1 MNTMADSMKNAK
13 TNSPI
18 SGRIVKG
25 VGGFYTVM
33 TEAGQTV
40 TAKPIGIFRHQHLT
54 PTVGDQVEAVK
65 EDAQDQYY
73 AMTAIKPRR
82 NLFVRPPV
90 ANVDTAIVTFALRA
104 PKPNLLLIDKLLVAC
119 EVRGVTPVLCFTK
132 ADLAKPKDLEVADI
146 YRKTPYT
153 VVISAGD
160 SPEKIAAAAV
170 QLKRVIG
177 SRTAFFAGPSGVG
190 KSTLTNALCGR
201 EIMDTGHLSKKL
213 KRGKHTTR
221 HVELLTLPDG
231 GYLFDTPGFSSLRL
245 DADMDDAMLREAFA
259 EFPQGACKFA
269 DCRHV
274 KEPGCAVREQVASGQ
289 IAKSRYEDYLTLL
302 AQLENQKLK

>member
-1 MNTMADSMKNAK
+1 MNTMADPMKHSK

-25 VGGFYTVM
+25 IGGFYTVK
-33 TEAGQTV
+33 TEDGQTV

-54 PTVGDQVEAVK
+54 PTVGDFVEAVK
-65 EDAQDQYY
+65 EDEQDQYY
-73 AMTAIKPRR
+73 AMSAIKPRK

-104 PKPNLLLIDKLLVAC
+104 PKPNLLLIDKMLVAC
-119 EVRGVTPVLCFTK
+119 EVRGVAPVLCFTK
-132 ADLAKPKDLEVADI
+132 ADLAKPRDFDVIEI
-146 YRKTPYT
+146 YRKTPYPI
-153 VVISAGD
+153 VVSAGD
-160 SPEKIAAAAV
+160 APEKIQETAEK
-170 QLKRVIG
+170 LKAFIG
-177 SRTAFFAGPSGVG
+177 SGTAFFSGPSGVG

-201 EIMDTGHLSKKL
+201 DIMDTGHLSKKL

-245 DADMDDAMLREAFA
+245 DDGIDEAMLREAFA
-259 EFPQGACKFA
+259 EFPRGACKFA

-274 KEPGCAVREQVASGQ
+274 KEPGCAVREGMEAGR
-289 IAKSRYEDYLTLL
+289 IAPSRYENYLALMDQL
-302 AQLENQKLK
+302 ASRKL